1 MLGLNVVLLTDV
13 DVAVVV
19 AVVVVGGVDVAV
31 TLGQVSELT
40 VTTSE

>member
-19 AVVVVGGVDVAV
+19 AVVVGGVDVAV
-31 TLGQVSELT
+31 TLGQESELT